1 MVEALQLGLDLY
13 EGKAR
18 AVIGLCCSSCSSTC
32 VTPEDK
38 PIPLLV
44 IQVFPSKVHH
54 LHCYVKWTALSYS
67 IRKAIRARIFSY
79 AVTGWANFE

>member
-44 IQVFPSKVHH
+44 IQVFSTLLRQMDSAELFH
-54 LHCYVKWTALSYS
+54 T
-67 IRKAIRARIFSY
+67 
-79 AVTGWANFE
+79 